1 MDRLPWADHYQTPQ
15 LRRWLDAMP
24 RRFSCRSFSGPADLS
39 QTTALAYAATRVSL
53 KGVRITVSIK
63 NTESLVIPLPLFPK
77 FEGVCQYAAV
87 YTLQDTELARLRAGV
102 SGEAF
107 ALEAAAMGLACCW
120 MTGNYRRNALEA
132 SPNERET
139 LAAVI
144 ILGKPKD
151 PEGARNRKR
160 KPLAAFC
167 PDDPAAWPNWAYKA
181 AEAMRSAPSAMNR
194 QPWKVSCA
202 GQTLS
207 FTGSRLDSIDS
218 GIAIMHLECAAGD
231 YSRRWRLAKDQKSV
245 LLQIEEKA

>member
-1 MDRLPWADHYQTPQ
+1 MDRLPWADHYQAPQ

-24 RRFSCRSFSGPADLS
+24 RRFSCRAFSGPADLS
-39 QTTALAYAATRVSL
+39 QTTALAYAASRVSL
-53 KGVRITVSIK
+53 KGIRIMVSNK
-63 NTESLVIPLPLFPK
+63 NAEKLILPLPFFPK

-87 YTLQDTELARLRAGV
+87 YALKDTELARLRAGV

-107 ALEAAAMGLACCW
+107 VLEAAAMGLACCW
-120 MTGNYRRNALEA
+120 LTGNYRRRALEA
-132 SPNERET
+132 SPNTREA

-144 ILGKPKD
+144 LLGKPID

-160 KPLAAFC
+160 KPLSAFC

-194 QPWKVSCA
+194 QPWKISCA

-207 FTGSRLDSIDS
+207 FTSRRLNSIDS
-218 GIAIMHLECAAGD
+218 GIALMHLECAAHE
-231 YSRRWRLAKDQKSV
+231 YARRWRPAKDRKSV
-245 LLQIEEKA
+245 LLQIEDRA